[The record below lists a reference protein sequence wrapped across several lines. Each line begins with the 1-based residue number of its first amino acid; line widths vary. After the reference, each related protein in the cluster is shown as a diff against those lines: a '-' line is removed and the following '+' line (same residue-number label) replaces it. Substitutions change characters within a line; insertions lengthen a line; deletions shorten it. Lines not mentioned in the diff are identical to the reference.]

1 MVVRSFLLFA
11 QVTADPASVVI
22 SGKENLLA
30 QSVAKLLIYPN
41 PSAGNITVQYNSN
54 NKGNVYLV
62 VHDVTGR
69 AVFSKTEQAVKGL
82 NTYYLNL
89 LHFAPA
95 VYYLELNNGNEQ
107 TREKFIELGISFAF
121 DF

>member
-22 SGKENLLA
+22 SDKENLLA
-30 QSVAKLLIYPN
+30 ESGAKLLIYPN

-54 NKGNVYLV
+54 YAGNIYLV
-62 VHDVTGR
+62 VHDMRGGTI
-69 AVFSKTEQAVKGL
+69 FSKTEQAVKGG
-82 NTYYLNL
+82 NTYHLNL
-89 LHFAPA
+89 HYVAPA

-107 TREKFIELGISFAF
+107 TREKFIMIK
-121 DF
+121 